1 MSLRVLHVAVKADQ
15 HRRCAPLGR
24 RMNEVPPVR
33 LSRNGL
39 GRRRFAHGPSYRL
52 FRRPFVR
59 LVSALPLMR
68 FRRAGSACWPLLAR
82 FVNPLF
88 PAILEI
94 TLPRCGDVCP
104 EDARL
109 AFQVHCQARLWP
121 RSLGFRREGVIA
133 GR

>member
-1 MSLRVLHVAVKADQ
+1 MSLGVLHVAVKADQ

-94 TLPRCGDVCP
+94 TLPRCGDVCLLQGNEQP
-104 EDARL
+104 AIEG
-109 AFQVHCQARLWP
+109 
-121 RSLGFRREGVIA
+121 RSRAVLVNLTVPSTV
-133 GR
+133 